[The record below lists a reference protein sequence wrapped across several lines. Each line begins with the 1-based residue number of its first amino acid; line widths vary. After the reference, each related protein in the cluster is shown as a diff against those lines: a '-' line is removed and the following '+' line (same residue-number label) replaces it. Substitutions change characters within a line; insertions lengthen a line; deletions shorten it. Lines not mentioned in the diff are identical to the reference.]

1 MFDQISI
8 HLKSLLKQ
16 LQLADIC
23 EDSGRNRG
31 KAFDI
36 KHN

>member
-16 LQLADIC
+16 LKLADIR

-36 KHN
+36 KCN